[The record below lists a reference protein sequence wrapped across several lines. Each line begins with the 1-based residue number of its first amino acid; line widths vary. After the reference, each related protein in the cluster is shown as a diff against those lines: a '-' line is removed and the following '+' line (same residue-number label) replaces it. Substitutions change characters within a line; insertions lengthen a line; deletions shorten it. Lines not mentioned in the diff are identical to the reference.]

1 MPDASVP
8 CSNLQAAKYLDD
20 FYYSNKHWAEVGGI
34 TTRELNAL
42 ELELLFR
49 LNFNLSIRREDYDSF
64 VAQLVGDEPEGMMQI
79 DDQAPLTAAAEAQID
94 QHWRVGEKTGGH
106 SGMGGKKTSYVNV
119 TDAARTYTEKCD
131 DDVQKRKAR
140 SVEF

>member
-1 MPDASVP
+1 M
-8 CSNLQAAKYLDD
+8 QAAKYLDD

-34 TTRELNAL
+34 STRELNAL

-64 VAQLVGDEPEGMMQI
+64 VSQLVGDEPEGMMQI
-79 DDQAPLTAAAEAQID
+79 DDAAAQQAAADSHID
-94 QHWRVGEKTGGH
+94 QHWRLGEKTGGH
-106 SGMGGKKTSYVNV
+106 TGMGGKKTSYVNV
-119 TDAARTYTEKCD
+119 ADAARTLAERSDEDPHK
-131 DDVQKRKAR
+131 KKSR